1 MARTLI
7 VVGDALQAGGSVLT
21 GSPQTDIEGRAVA
34 RIGDRVIC
42 ARHGPGSI
50 LTGDATLVIDGQPV
64 ARHGDK
70 ASCGCALL
78 AGKQQLAH
86 VSAGGAR
93 LAAAAAKTVDLIQ
106 VPSVKPTTSSLTN
119 TRTPPDQ
126 PEQCWLND
134 HSCQVLEYPDN
145 RYFESYASDGVLLEY
160 DLISSF
166 RIDVPLKSGGDI
178 EVTAKIRIVKRG
190 VVSNADIDVAKERMQ
205 LGINQVLNG
214 QFNLKLTDPLCGSRN
229 FPIRYSLEFVS
240 SGEDYVLYL
249 HDVYPREE
257 VKGKGIFVNINTD
270 EWVYAHEFGHCLG
283 LPDEYM
289 DPDQPA
295 PNMISYFLPDGT
307 LSPNVLV
314 TRSSSLPPEPSSTF
328 LFNEYL
334 RGVQPRHAWNIGLEV
349 QELLTKEIGRQFACE
364 ISCCSSSL

>member
-93 LAAAAAKTVDLIQ
+93 LAAAPRAGRLIPAIPTLRPLASSPVDIG
-106 VPSVKPTTSSLTN
+106 TSSPAAEL
-119 TRTPPDQ
+119 
-126 PEQCWLND
+126 CWLND
-134 HSCQVLEYPDN
+134 HSCQVLENPDG
-145 RYFESYASDGVLLEY
+145 RYFESYDPEGARLEY
-160 DLISSF
+160 DLVSSF

-178 EVTAKIRIVKRG
+178 LVTAKIKVDKQRR
-190 VVSNADIDVAKERMQ
+190 VSDSEVEVAKER
-205 LGINQVLNG
+205 LLRGISRGLNNKFALQAIDG
-214 QFNLKLTDPLCGSRN
+214 PCGSRTY
-229 FPIRYSLEFVS
+229 PIRYAVEFVAA
-240 SGEDYVLYL
+240 GEDYVMRL
-249 HDVYPREE
+249 HDSIERAE
-257 VKGKGIFVNINTD
+257 VVGNIIYVSVDTD
-270 EWVYAHEFGHCLG
+270 AWVHVHEFMHCLG
-283 LPDEYM
+283 LPDEYTDEEEEATDVAISFFM
-289 DPDQPA
+289 
-295 PNMISYFLPDGT
+295 PNGR
-307 LSPNVLV
+307 LSPETIVARPSRSEPDPEATLMSEHHNTVLK
-314 TRSSSLPPEPSSTF
+314 
-328 LFNEYL
+328 
-334 RGVQPRHAWNIGLEV
+334 PRHAWNIGLEV
-349 QELLTKEIGRQFACE
+349 QQLLSRETGREVACQ
-364 ISCCSSSL
+364 ITCSS